1 MSNILG
7 IHSVGQSL
15 VTRLTNTYP
24 QSLRDQFDC
33 TFSLVSSANIAN
45 EEVVAPAV
53 TLFLYRVSVNEH
65 MRSMRRGP
73 ERPNDANPLSLDL
86 HYLLSVWAAEALA
99 EHVLLAWTMRE
110 LHLQPLL
117 DSSSLSPD
125 AEWLPNEFIELV
137 PSELPTEDVMR
148 IWDAFTTPYRL
159 SVSYT
164 ARILRISGSD
174 VPPGHP
180 VVARR
185 IDITDRVPGL
195 GA

>member
-1 MSNILG
+1 MSNVLG

-24 QSLRDQFDC
+24 TSLRALYDC
-33 TFSLVSSANIAN
+33 TFTLVSSADIAR
-45 EEVVAPAV
+45 EDVTPPSV
-53 TLFLYRVSVNEH
+53 TLFLHRVSVNEH

-86 HYLLSVWAAEALA
+86 HYLLSVWADKAPA
-99 EHVLLAWTMRE
+99 EHTLLAWAMRE

-137 PSELPTEDVMR
+137 PSELSTEDVMR
-148 IWDAFTTPYRL
+148 IWDAFSTPYRL

-164 ARILRISGSD
+164 ARILRIEGTD
-174 VPPGHP
+174 VPPGRP

-185 IDITDRVPGL
+185 IDITDRVPAPGP
-195 GA
+195 